1 MRKSLLATTALAAAG
16 AFATVPALA
25 ADKMSV
31 GVSGYMQQW
40 IGIADQGDGDDGGV
54 AQFSD
59 SEFYVKGR
67 LEADNGLTFSVKI
80 EVEGN
85 GTGNIDESQAT
96 VRGSF
101 GEVVLGAED
110 PAMSLMHYGNQ
121 DVGVGLSCG
130 DVGAWIAGVD
140 GCSFGGLGTSGWG
153 TGDRKQISYF
163 TPRLSGVQ
171 FGATYIPNSDAAAE
185 AGNVTPMDN
194 DKDAWSVGLNYKG
207 DLGGSSVALSLGHY
221 QKSQVGAMVTVFDGQ
236 QRELNAE
243 GDIVSVPSTY
253 TKAMYDA
260 DKGVWDAY
268 EKALAEGGALN
279 SEMAATARTNI
290 MAREASM
297 SKADAFTFTNFGLQV
312 GFGAFG
318 FDVAAATVDGGAYKV
333 MRMDVPRG
341 QGAGEEN
348 DPDDDI
354 VMSKLVKDTSQD
366 YDIASAGAKY
376 TDGAMAVSL
385 SHMMVDYGDGG
396 ESAATML
403 SFSYGLAPGI
413 ASRTSLIGA
422 EQTNGDGT
430 TAGEGTAFVTGIT
443 IGF

>member
-16 AFATVPALA
+16 AFATVPVLA

-130 DVGAWIAGVD
+130 DVGAWIAGVK

-221 QKSQVGAMVTVFDGQ
+221 QKSQIGAAMDVFDGTVRQ
-236 QRELNAE
+236 KNADGE
-243 GDIVSVPSTY
+243 VEVLSSTY
-253 TKAMYDA
+253 TAADLKADE
-260 DKGVWDAY
+260 DTWTAY
-268 EKALAEGGALN
+268 EKALAEGTMPAYGTAN
-279 SEMAATARTNI
+279 MAMTRK
-290 MAREASM
+290 MAHQVSM

-333 MRMDVPRG
+333 MRMDVP
-341 QGAGEEN
+341 AGDETST
-348 DPDDDI
+348 DDDI

-376 TDGAMAVSL
+376 TDGPMAVSL